1 MLVPQTGG
9 VMNMDQPSPDF
20 AVDTTLGAILATQE
34 VPRGG
39 AANLYFAGTAFG
51 NEGDLVRARLCGQA
65 SVAALRLEKAIR
77 EEDGRQLRAILETI
91 RGLHD
96 QWQQLEPSSTAL
108 RPVSK
113 SAA

>member
-1 MLVPQTGG
+1 MPPATDA
-9 VMNMDQPSPDF
+9 MNKDQPIRHV
-20 AVDTTLGAILATQE
+20 AVDQVLSVILATQAA
-34 VPRGG
+34 PRGG
-39 AANLYFAGTAFG
+39 AAALYFAGTAFG

-77 EEDGRQLRAILETI
+77 EEDSRQRRAVIEVF

-96 QWQQLEPSSTAL
+96 QWQQLEPDGTAL

>member
-1 MLVPQTGG
+1 MPTASGA
-9 VMNMDQPSPDF
+9 MNMDRPSPDF
-20 AVDTTLGAILATQE
+20 AVDMTLSTILATLE

-77 EEDGRQLRAILETI
+77 EEDSRQRRAVIEVF

-96 QWQQLEPSSTAL
+96 QWQQLEPDGTAL